1 MNSIQ
6 FTINKELLEYVVNN
20 FDILDI
26 DNLDNTTKLQ
36 THLTIKLANIYKD
49 LTFYLNV
56 NSD

>member
-6 FTINKELLEYVVNN
+6 FTINKELLEYIVNN

-36 THLTIKLANIYKD
+36 TQITIKLANIYKD